1 MVITAARRSGVCG
14 VSPFHTCA
22 FLAIDA
28 AILRAC
34 AVYVGGIRVRVRGDF
49 RERQFVSCFASQ
61 SADRISI
68 GSWYQFPMLIRWALL
83 RERKRM
89 HSPRMKGQNTRILFC
104 SATVEREPVHPM
116 LKFLRLKQITSCR
129 RQILQAV
136 ALLTIICSP
145 AYTFTM

>member
-14 VSPFHTCA
+14 VSPFHTRA

-68 GSWYQFPMLIRWALL
+68 GS
-83 RERKRM
+83 
-89 HSPRMKGQNTRILFC
+89 
-104 SATVEREPVHPM
+104 
-116 LKFLRLKQITSCR
+116 
-129 RQILQAV
+129 
-136 ALLTIICSP
+136 
-145 AYTFTM
+145 

>member
-14 VSPFHTCA
+14 VSPFHTRA

-68 GSWYQFPMLIRWALL
+68 GNWYQFPMLIGDV
-83 RERKRM
+83 
-89 HSPRMKGQNTRILFC
+89 GQN
-104 SATVEREPVHPM
+104 EEN
-116 LKFLRLKQITSCR
+116 RLIHS
-129 RQILQAV
+129 
-136 ALLTIICSP
+136 
-145 AYTFTM
+145 F

>member
-14 VSPFHTCA
+14 VSPFHTRA

-61 SADRISI
+61 SADANSL
-68 GSWYQFPMLIRWALL
+68 G
-83 RERKRM
+83 
-89 HSPRMKGQNTRILFC
+89 
-104 SATVEREPVHPM
+104 TVEGEKTHALATDEGPKHTHTLLLCDGGAGAGSSYAQVS
-116 LKFLRLKQITSCR
+116 KTKADN
-129 RQILQAV
+129 ILQTTNSAGSGAAHNNMQPSLHLNYIV
-136 ALLTIICSP
+136 KV
-145 AYTFTM
+145 